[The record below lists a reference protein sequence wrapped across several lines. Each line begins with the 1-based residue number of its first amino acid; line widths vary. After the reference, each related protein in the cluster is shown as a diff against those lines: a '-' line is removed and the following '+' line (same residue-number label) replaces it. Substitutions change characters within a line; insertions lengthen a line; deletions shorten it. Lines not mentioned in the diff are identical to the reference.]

1 MELIFRSASF
11 ILLAFCINKL
21 WLGITGWRS
30 HPVIPN
36 NPFCDS
42 VDFNK
47 VFITHIHMSIK
58 EKELILLLKNEVEL
72 ALFHFINRDFIFDVM
87 SFTMFSLITKSNSP

>member
-1 MELIFRSASF
+1 MQDTEVFNTLWKALIA
-11 ILLAFCINKL
+11 ND
-21 WLGITGWRS
+21 
-30 HPVIPN
+30 

-72 ALFHFINRDFIFDVM
+72 ALFHFINRDFKFDVM